1 MPYSHLVSHLKFN
14 QSNNERISR
23 KVGKT
28 VKKILVVDD
37 DIDITLLIK
46 EGLERKGFHIESY
59 NDPQVAL
66 QEFKP
71 DFYDLMLVDIRMPKV
86 NGFEFYQGVRK
97 NDIKVKVCFITAF
110 AISYEEISRI
120 LPPELVTRQN
130 FIHKPIGIKELINK
144 ILKACDDWVG
154 VNILFFN
161 ISLAINF

>member
-1 MPYSHLVSHLKFN
+1 VPYSHLVSHLKIN
-14 QSNNERISR
+14 QSNSERISR

-110 AISYEEISRI
+110 AISYEEISKI

-130 FIHKPIGIKELINK
+130 IIHKPIGIKELINK
-144 ILKACDDWVG
+144 I
-154 VNILFFN
+154 NEILR
-161 ISLAINF
+161 

>member
-1 MPYSHLVSHLKFN
+1 MPYSHLAFHLKIN

-110 AISYEEISRI
+110 AISYEEISKI

-130 FIHKPIGIKELINK
+130 IIHKPIGIKELINK
-144 ILKACDDWVG
+144 I
-154 VNILFFN
+154 NEILR
-161 ISLAINF
+161 

>member
-1 MPYSHLVSHLKFN
+1 MKRKGVPYSHLASRLKIN

-71 DFYDLMLVDIRMPKV
+71 DFYYLMLVDIRMPKV

-97 NDIKVKVCFITAF
+97 NDIKVKVCFTTAF
-110 AISYEEISRI
+110 AISYEEIS
-120 LPPELVTRQN
+120 
-130 FIHKPIGIKELINK
+130 K
-144 ILKACDDWVG
+144 ILLHSWLQDK
-154 VNILFFN
+154 ILYTN
-161 ISLAINF
+161 LLVSKN

>member
-1 MPYSHLVSHLKFN
+1 
-14 QSNNERISR
+14 
-23 KVGKT
+23 

-71 DFYDLMLVDIRMPKV
+71 YFYDLMLVDIRMPKV

-110 AISYEEISRI
+110 AISYEEISKI
-120 LPPELVTRQN
+120 LPPEPVTRQN
-130 FIHKPIGIKELINK
+130 IIHKPIGIKELINK
-144 ILKACDDWVG
+144 I
-154 VNILFFN
+154 NEILR
-161 ISLAINF
+161 

>member
-1 MPYSHLVSHLKFN
+1 
-14 QSNNERISR
+14 
-23 KVGKT
+23 

-71 DFYDLMLVDIRMPKV
+71 DFYDLMVVDIRMPKV

-110 AISYEEISRI
+110 ATSYEEIEDTTSRAGYK
-120 LPPELVTRQN
+120 TKYYTQTYWYQRT
-130 FIHKPIGIKELINK
+130 
-144 ILKACDDWVG
+144 D
-154 VNILFFN
+154 
-161 ISLAINF
+161 

>member
-1 MPYSHLVSHLKFN
+1 
-14 QSNNERISR
+14 
-23 KVGKT
+23 

-86 NGFEFYQGVRK
+86 NGFEFYHGVRK

-110 AISYEEISRI
+110 AISYEEISKI
-120 LPPELVTRQN
+120 LPPELFTRQN
-130 FIHKPIGIKELINK
+130 IIHKPIGIKELIKK
-144 ILKACDDWVG
+144 I
-154 VNILFFN
+154 NEILQ
-161 ISLAINF
+161 

>member
-1 MPYSHLVSHLKFN
+1 VPYSRLVSHLKIN
-14 QSNNERISR
+14 QSKNERISR

-71 DFYDLMLVDIRMPKV
+71 DFYDLKLVDIRMPKV

-110 AISYEEISRI
+110 AISYEEISKI

-130 FIHKPIGIKELINK
+130 IIHKPIGIKELINK
-144 ILKACDDWVG
+144 I
-154 VNILFFN
+154 NEILR
-161 ISLAINF
+161 

>member
-1 MPYSHLVSHLKFN
+1 M
-14 QSNNERISR
+14 
-23 KVGKT
+23 
-28 VKKILVVDD
+28 KKILVVDD

-110 AISYEEISRI
+110 AISYEEIS
-120 LPPELVTRQN
+120 
-130 FIHKPIGIKELINK
+130 K
-144 ILKACDDWVG
+144 ILLQSWLQDK
-154 VNILFFN
+154 ILYTN
-161 ISLAINF
+161 LLVLKNCLIK